1 MPSFLF
7 RLMRVLAVVLFAAG
21 VALWLFVSKEKPQ
34 KKEMVNT
41 EVSKPPHFLCS
52 RFGTCIR
59 MQSMNA
65 QSNR

>member
-21 VALWLFVSKEKPQ
+21 VALWLFVSKENPQ

-41 EVSKPPHFLCS
+41 PPKVLCVPAIS
-52 RFGTCIR
+52 GSADMIVD
-59 MQSMNA
+59 QLG
-65 QSNR
+65 